1 MRFYG
6 REEELQMLRGQTQLA
21 IKHRTARMAVVTG
34 RRRVGKTSL
43 IEEAFGAAN
52 MQAATGGVAVTSTF
66 SPRRMPCKKR
76 RCSVFTQ
83 RKLVPGGRAHG
94 D

>member
-6 REEELQMLRGQTQLA
+6 REEELRMLRGQTQLA
-21 IKHRTARMAVVTG
+21 IKHRTARMAAVTG

-52 MQAATGGVAVTSTF
+52 MQAATGGVARYVDFFASQDAMQKEALLSFHPTEAGSW
-66 SPRRMPCKKR
+66 
-76 RCSVFTQ
+76 
-83 RKLVPGGRAHG
+83 RKGTW
-94 D
+94 